1 MLRPSHGL
9 HLTRS
14 VSRRDEGWTPY
25 SDLMVLHLARWLAPA
40 LHTPAR
46 PGSALLRSLSRGGG
60 ALAHWARLPA
70 APGRERTLALFAE
83 AQGLATDAALRSFPA
98 DAGATE
104 AAMEFMHAALE
115 AAQPGDAAALAGAA
129 AAAMLPGVGA
139 PCRGL
144 TGLAIAAALPAYLR
158 RACRDGDGAP
168 SRAAAGAA
176 AARLAGALLAAAASP
191 AQTHALPALLA
202 PLLDA
207 LAPPAEHGGKQ
218 PRAPP
223 AVRAAVARL
232 LAALASAASADVAQ
246 AAAAAS
252 APLPAAQRQETAPLR
267 CALPLPRDVF
277 DAAAGRVLLAALR
290 SAVGAARDAA
300 SAAGAPPSHVKPEDA
315 LAPLDAADAALMR
328 GELRWALGLPPPW
341 PHFDAAFP
349 EFQRRKAGLAPPGSA
364 AGAAMHA
371 AAAEEDA
378 ACAGVELALAL
389 LRAAPQPEVPAAA
402 AEGGE
407 EAAAAPPVAEHAATA
422 MARAAARG
430 FAPAA
435 RAAARRGVAPR
446 LVAASRA
453 LAAAAGIADEA
464 GDADDDA
471 AAAKEDT
478 PPVPTAPA
486 SCSQAASLTLAQLST
501 MRDAAGTHRVV
512 AVLRP
517 SGRPLPVAES
527 RAGGRHRV
535 LSLSLEDD
543 SGARPLTL
551 LLLDRAADAA
561 APRVAAIWAAGR
573 PAAVAVTAEFL
584 KRNLCG
590 LGDSPLQELDAHG
603 HPTTKRLLDWAASA
617 PMPAPSPAM
626 AEPAPRAQQQ
636 H

>member
-1 MLRPSHGL
+1 
-9 HLTRS
+9 
-14 VSRRDEGWTPY
+14 
-25 SDLMVLHLARWLAPA
+25 MVLHLARWLAPA

-115 AAQPGDAAALAGAA
+115 AAQAGDAAALAGAA
-129 AAAMLPGVGA
+129 ASAMLPGVGA

-168 SRAAAGAA
+168 ARAAAGAA
-176 AARLAGALLAAAASP
+176 AARLAGALLAGLSEP
-191 AQTHALPALLA
+191 AQAHALPALLA

-232 LAALASAASADVAQ
+232 LAALATAASTDVAH
-246 AAAAAS
+246 AAGAAS
-252 APLPAAQRQETAPLR
+252 VPLPAAQRQETAPLR
-267 CALPLPRDVF
+267 CATPLPRDVF

-315 LAPLDAADAALMR
+315 LAPLDAADAAAMR

-341 PHFDAAFP
+341 PQFDAAFP

-364 AGAAMHA
+364 AAGAMHA

-378 ACAGVELALAL
+378 ACAGAELALAL
-389 LRAAPQPEVPAAA
+389 LRAAPQPETPAAA
-402 AEGGE
+402 AEGS

-453 LAAAAGIADEA
+453 LALAAGIADEA

-471 AAAKEDT
+471 AAAKEDA

-486 SCSQAASLTLAQLST
+486 SCSQPASLTLAQLST
-501 MRDAAGTHRVV
+501 MRDATGTQRVV

-535 LSLSLEDD
+535 LSLALEDD
-543 SGARPLTL
+543 SGARPLSL

-573 PAAVAVTAEFL
+573 PTAVTVTAEFL

-590 LGDSPLQELDAHG
+590 VGQTPLQDAPLG
-603 HPTTKRLLDWAASA
+603 HPTTKRLLDWATTA
-617 PMPAPSPAM
+617 PMPAPSPTM
-626 AEPAPRAQQQ
+626 AEAAPRAQQ